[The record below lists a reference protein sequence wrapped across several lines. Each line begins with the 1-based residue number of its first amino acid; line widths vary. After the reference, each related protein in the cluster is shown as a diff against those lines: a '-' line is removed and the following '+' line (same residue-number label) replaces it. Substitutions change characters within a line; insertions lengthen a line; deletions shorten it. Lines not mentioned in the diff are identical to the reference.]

1 MFGKGEDLGYLKPAG
16 SLELRQA
23 IFAFNEM
30 KEKIKNHIDQRTLML
45 SSISHDLKTSLTRMQ
60 LILELT
66 DEIKNESFYKE
77 LIKEINNMNDMI
89 TSYLEFAKTGIKI
102 VKIKENIDV
111 VILIKK
117 CISRIKKK
125 KKIEI
130 VKNADEVSIEV
141 NESSLTRILNNIIDN
156 AVSYSNKIIITI
168 VKEEKK
174 YLTILV
180 DDDGIGIPKEKYSE
194 VFKPFFRLNNAR
206 TMENKN
212 LNVGLGLAIVKDLVI
227 QIGGKI
233 ELDKSPLQGL
243 RVKIDLPV

>member
-1 MFGKGEDLGYLKPAG
+1 MAKQVEQPVTLPKQWFAIYTKPRWEKKIDAVLIRKGVNSWGPIQKTERFWSDRKKIIDEPLFRSYVFVQIDATERATVLSTPGVLNFVYYVGKPAIIRD
-16 SLELRQA
+16 EE
-23 IFAFNEM
+23 IEI
-30 KEKIKNHIDQRTLML
+30 IKN
-45 SSISHDLKTSLTRMQ
+45 
-60 LILELT
+60 T
-66 DEIKNESFYKE
+66 DEVY
-77 LIKEINNMNDMI
+77 
-89 TSYLEFAKTGIKI
+89 
-102 VKIKENIDV
+102 
-111 VILIKK
+111 
-117 CISRIKKK
+117 
-125 KKIEI
+125 
-130 VKNADEVSIEV
+130 IEV